1 MYLSVLEII
10 QFCKAGAQTS
20 IYLISTNLLYP
31 VIIILLG
38 LIFWSLIEFGCFLFE
53 WHVRHRD
60 LETMEKGALKG
71 KKLLENND
79 FAEAAYTIN
88 KSCSNEFVHNFA
100 TSLSGYYGEFHNRK
114 FMQIRTEKLMQDCDT
129 TITKKLERTR
139 FVARAAPMFGLMGT
153 LIPMGPAL
161 LGLAEG
167 DTQALS
173 DNLIMAFGTT
183 VVGLVAGVFG
193 YMISTVRSRWYE
205 QDMSDIEYI
214 SEILFGDSSEV
225 TLDTTSGI
233 APEIAPR
240 IASENTSGITPE
252 IAPRIASGNTS
263 GIAPEIVSGITLENT
278 TEDTVKIPKKDD
290 FGVIK
295 VISGFVYFDMI
306 FTPTSVIIART
317 AGNILNHP
325 IVFAG
330 LCGILNALVILAS
343 MAGYTVLPLHL
354 YLIFINLLMVL
365 IFLALRRMTTER
377 AIKKSQELIRLP
389 QNVILMD
396 DPHNIEVNYSDIE
409 EVNISQSMMKIL
421 SKNGWFEVG
430 RLESHNYMNAIPD
443 VLRSVIVGDKT

>member
-240 IASENTSGITPE
+240 IAS
-252 IAPRIASGNTS
+252 GNTS
-263 GIAPEIVSGITLENT
+263 RIATEIATGITLENT

-325 IVFAG
+325 VLFAG
-330 LCGILNALVILAS
+330 LCGILNALVILANI
-343 MAGYTVLPLHL
+343 AGYTVLPLHL

-365 IFLALRRMTTER
+365 IFIALRRLTTER
-377 AIKKSQELIRLP
+377 AIKKSQELTRLP

-396 DPHNIEVNYSDIE
+396 DPRNIEVNYSDIE

-421 SKNGWFEVG
+421 TNNEWFEVG

-443 VLRSVIVGDKT
+443 VLRSVTVGDKT

>member
-1 MYLSVLEII
+1 MYPGTLEII

-38 LIFWSLIEFGCFLFE
+38 LILWSLIEFGRFLFE
-53 WHVRHRD
+53 WRVRHRD
-60 LETMEKGALKG
+60 LKTMEKGALEG
-71 KKLLENND
+71 KILLENND
-79 FAEAAYTIN
+79 VAQAAHTIN
-88 KSCSNEFVHNFA
+88 RSCSNEFVHNFT

-114 FMQIRTEKLMQDCDT
+114 FMQVRIEKLMQDCDT
-129 TITKKLERTR
+129 TITKKLEKSR

-183 VVGLVAGVFG
+183 VVGLVAGVIG

-225 TLDTTSGI
+225 ALDTTSGI
-233 APEIAPR
+233 APRIASGNAPEIIQEIAPR
-240 IASENTSGITPE
+240 IASENTT
-252 IAPRIASGNTS
+252 
-263 GIAPEIVSGITLENT
+263 GIAPEIAQRIVQGNT
-278 TEDTVKIPKKDD
+278 TEDTIKMPKKDD
-290 FGVIK
+290 PGVIK
-295 VISGFVYFDMI
+295 VISRYAYFDMV
-306 FTPTSVIIART
+306 FTHKSVIIART
-317 AGNILNHP
+317 SGNILNHP
-325 IVFAG
+325 VVFAG
-330 LCGILNALVILAS
+330 LCGTLNVLVILAGI
-343 MAGYTVLPLHL
+343 AGYTVLPLYL
-354 YLIFINLLMVL
+354 YLIFMNLLMIL
-365 IFLALRRMTTER
+365 IFIALRHLATGR
-377 AIKKSQELIRLP
+377 AIKKSLELTRLSP
-389 QNVILMD
+389 NVILMD
-396 DPHNIEVNYSDIE
+396 DSRNIEVNYSDIK

-421 SKNGWFEVG
+421 TNNEWFEVG

-443 VLRSVIVGDKT
+443 VLRSVTVGDKT

>member
-1 MYLSVLEII
+1 
-10 QFCKAGAQTS
+10 
-20 IYLISTNLLYP
+20 
-31 VIIILLG
+31 
-38 LIFWSLIEFGCFLFE
+38 
-53 WHVRHRD
+53 
-60 LETMEKGALKG
+60 
-71 KKLLENND
+71 
-79 FAEAAYTIN
+79 
-88 KSCSNEFVHNFA
+88 
-100 TSLSGYYGEFHNRK
+100 
-114 FMQIRTEKLMQDCDT
+114 
-129 TITKKLERTR
+129 
-139 FVARAAPMFGLMGT
+139 MFGLMGT

-263 GIAPEIVSGITLENT
+263 GIATEIATGITLENT
-278 TEDTVKIPKKDD
+278 TEDTVKIPKKDE

-325 IVFAG
+325 VVFAG

-343 MAGYTVLPLHL
+343 IAGYTVLPLHL
-354 YLIFINLLMVL
+354 YLIFMNLLMVL

-377 AIKKSQELIRLP
+377 AIKKSRELTRLP
-389 QNVILMD
+389 QNVILTD

>member
-31 VIIILLG
+31 VIMILLG

-53 WHVRHRD
+53 WHIRHRD
-60 LETMEKGALKG
+60 LETMEKGALEG

-233 APEIAPR
+233 APV
-240 IASENTSGITPE
+240 

-263 GIAPEIVSGITLENT
+263 GITPEIASGIASGNTSGIAPEIATGITLENT
-278 TEDTVKIPKKDD
+278 TQDTVETPKKDE

-330 LCGILNALVILAS
+330 LCAILNALVILAS
-343 MAGYTVLPLHL
+343 ITGYTVLPLHL
-354 YLIFINLLMVL
+354 YLIFMNLLMIL
-365 IFLALRRMTTER
+365 IFLALRRLTTGR

-389 QNVILMD
+389 PNVILTD
-396 DPHNIEVNYSDIE
+396 DPRNIEVNYSDIK

-430 RLESHNYMNAIPD
+430 RLKSHNYMNAIPD
-443 VLRSVIVGDKT
+443 VLRSVTVGDKT